1 MPAANPCHAHAGSLT
16 EAWELTEACL
26 LEEGALRFLAQR
38 LAVGAV
44 AALLCVAALASLG
57 LYAKRLRR
65 DQREPPPL
73 LPTHHRP
80 TRPPVWLGQAGRR
93 ARSSGPSACCAW
105 PSRSAQP
112 WPWRASAACW
122 TAAPSRKS
130 AGGWRRCCVAIRTGE
145 GATDHIAG
153 GAAPLPPFPAAAAAA
168 AQDEEHNVGAPPP

>member
-1 MPAANPCHAHAGSLT
+1 MGDNNPCHAHAGSLT

-65 DQREPPPL
+65 DQREPPPPPPPQP
-73 LPTHHRP
+73 PTARP
-80 TRPPVWLGQAGRR
+80 DPWWLGQAGRH

-122 TAAPSRKS
+122 TAAPSRTS
-130 AGGWRRCCVAIRTGE
+130 AGGWRRCCVAMRTGE
-145 GATDHIAG
+145 GHGPYAG
-153 GAAPLPPFPAAAAAA
+153 GASPPAQPLLLRRRRSTTA
-168 AQDEEHNVGAPPP
+168 GAPPP